1 MTTAMD
7 DVNSMLERLRNK
19 IADAEADV
27 ADKKESRRIAKEKK
41 DIAES
46 EYEYYSKRVT
56 AAQERVTRLRK
67 NMKDILTETGV

>member
-1 MTTAMD
+1 MTAAMD

-27 ADKKESRRIAKEKK
+27 ADKKELRRIAKEKK

-46 EYEYYSKRVT
+46 
-56 AAQERVTRLRK
+56 
-67 NMKDILTETGV
+67 